1 MLTYIIFVIEDLI
14 ATAILVSLAL
24 SYGRAAQGKFGV
36 RAIMGGIVVGLALS
50 VVMAVMKQMTN
61 MVDTGTWNMRIFW
74 VAFAALVVFL
84 ACLIKP
90 VAKNRIGGKLSMIS
104 LSVFVFCRVF
114 YKVPDVY
121 LYPFNFSLSDG
132 NIISSDFFTRLAG
145 YTLGLAVIAL
155 VVIGLFK
162 SLKSLDR
169 RPIGIAVT
177 AVAAIIGV
185 VQMMTCLQ
193 TMLARRM
200 IAQNHTLFEVVK
212 FFSNNA
218 TLFMFVIMA
227 IAIVLAIVVIMLSL
241 RDNEPYSNPAEH
253 RKNKAKWRN
262 RRRWAI
268 CLIVCMAIAVVTLTV
283 VKDFENRGPELSV
296 SEECEIRDGALYIP
310 FEQVEDGHLH
320 RFTYTTEAGYTTSKG
335 YTTQGDTG
343 IRVIV
348 IKKPGANTYGI
359 GLDACEICGQTGYYE
374 RDGQVVCI
382 KCDVVMNINTI
393 GFKGGCNPI
402 PIEYSIDGGYIIIPT
417 DGLCDYEKTFK

>member
-14 ATAILVSLAL
+14 ATAILVGLAL

-84 ACLIKP
+84 VCLIKP
-90 VAKNRIGGKLSMIS
+90 VAKNRIGGKLGMIS

-145 YTLGLAVIAL
+145 YTLGLVVIAL

-283 VKDFENRGPELSV
+283 VKDFENREPELSV

-320 RFTYTTEAGYTTSKG
+320 RFTYTTEVGYTTSKG

>member
-14 ATAILVSLAL
+14 STAILVGLAL
-24 SYGRAAQGKFGV
+24 SYARAAQGKTGIRIVLGGV
-36 RAIMGGIVVGLALS
+36 IVGLALS
-50 VVMAVMKQMTN
+50 IVMAVMKQTTN

-84 ACLIKP
+84 LCFIRPITRNK
-90 VAKNRIGGKLSMIS
+90 IGGKVGMVA

-132 NIISSDFFTRLAG
+132 NIMSSDFFTRLAG
-145 YTLGLAVIAL
+145 YLIGV
-155 VVIGLFK
+155 VVIVLVIVGLYK
-162 SLKSLDR
+162 SLKSLER
-169 RPIGIAVT
+169 KPIGIAAA
-177 AVAAIIGV
+177 AVATIIGV

-200 IAQNHTLFEVVK
+200 IAQNHTLFEIVK

-218 TLFMFVIMA
+218 TAFMFVIMVAA
-227 IAIVLAIVVIMLSL
+227 IALSIIVIALSL
-241 RDNEPYSNPAEH
+241 RDNEPYHNPAEH
-253 RKNKAKWRN
+253 RKNKARWRN

-268 CLIVCMAIAVVTLTV
+268 CLIVCMAFSVITLTV
-283 VKDFENRGPELSV
+283 VKDYENRGPELSV
-296 SEECEIRDGALYIP
+296 SEECEVSNGAMRIP

-320 RFTYTTEAGYTTSKG
+320 RFTYTTEAGYTTKAG
-335 YTTQGDTG
+335 YTTTGDVG

-402 PIEYSIDGGYIIIPT
+402 PIEYSIEDGYINIPT

>member
-1 MLTYIIFVIEDLI
+1 MLTYLIFTIEDLI
-14 ATAILVSLAL
+14 ATTIL
-24 SYGRAAQGKFGV
+24 
-36 RAIMGGIVVGLALS
+36 VGLALS
-50 VVMAVMKQMTN
+50 YARASRGEIGTRIVAGGAIAGLVLSVVMAIMKQTTN

-74 VAFAALVVFL
+74 VAAAVLVIFL
-84 ACLIKP
+84 VCLIKP
-90 VAKNRIGGKLSMIS
+90 IAKSKAGSIVGMCALS
-104 LSVFVFCRVF
+104 LFVFCRVF

-121 LYPFNFSLSDG
+121 LYPFNFTVSGDS
-132 NIISSDFFTRLAG
+132 IISTDFFTRLAG
-145 YTLGLAVIAL
+145 YVLGLVIIVL
-155 VVIGLFK
+155 ICVGLFK
-162 SLKSLDR
+162 SLKSLER
-169 RPIGIAVT
+169 RPIGIAVSI
-177 AVAAIIGV
+177 VAIIIGV

-200 IAQNHTLFEVVK
+200 IAQNHTLFELVK

-218 TLFMFVIMA
+218 TLFMFIIMA
-227 IAIVLAIVVIMLSL
+227 VAIALAVIVIVLSL
-241 RDNEPYSNPAEH
+241 RDAEPYSNPAEH
-253 RKNKAKWRN
+253 RKNKARWRN

-268 CLIVCMAIAVVTLTV
+268 CLIVCMVISVATLTV
-283 VKDFENRGPELSV
+283 IKDYENRGPEI
-296 SEECEIRDGALYIP
+296 SESEQCEMRDGALYIP

-320 RFTYTTEAGYTTSKG
+320 RFTYTTEAGYTTKAG
-335 YTTQGDTG
+335 YTTSGDTG

-402 PIEYSIDGGYIIIPT
+402 PIEYSIDGGYIIIPI

>member
-1 MLTYIIFVIEDLI
+1 MLTYLIFTIEDLI
-14 ATAILVSLAL
+14 STAILVGLAL
-24 SYGRAAQGKFGV
+24 SYGRVVDDKLGTKVVA
-36 RAIMGGIVVGLALS
+36 GGLIAGLVLS
-50 VVMAVMKQMTN
+50 IVMAVMKQTTN

-74 VAFAALVVFL
+74 VAAIALIVFL
-84 ACLIKP
+84 LCLIKP
-90 VAKNRIGGKLSMIS
+90 IARSKVGSMVGMVALS
-104 LSVFVFCRVF
+104 LFVFCRVF

-121 LYPFNFSLSDG
+121 LYPFNFSLSEST
-132 NIISSDFFTRLAG
+132 IISTDFFTRLAG
-145 YTLGLAVIAL
+145 YVLGLL
-155 VVIGLFK
+155 VVVLVCIGLFK
-162 SLKSLDR
+162 SLKSLER
-169 RPIGIAVT
+169 RPIGIALSV
-177 AVAAIIGV
+177 VAIIIGA
-185 VQMMTCLQ
+185 VQMMTCVQ

-200 IAQNHTLFEVVK
+200 IAQNHDLFELVK

-218 TLFMFVIMA
+218 TLFMFLIMA
-227 IAIVLAIVVIMLSL
+227 VAIVLSIVVIVLSL
-241 RDNEPYSNPAEH
+241 RDAEPYRNPAEH
-253 RKNKAKWRN
+253 RKNKARWRN

-268 CLIVCMAIAVVTLTV
+268 CLIVCMVISVVTLTV
-283 VKDFENRGPELSV
+283 VKDYENRGPELSV

-320 RFTYTTEAGYTTSKG
+320 RFTYTTEAGYTTKAG
-335 YTTQGDTG
+335 YTTSGDIG

-402 PIEYSIDGGYIIIPT
+402 PIEYSIDGGYIIVPT